1 MNGSFRVCLLLVGIT
16 LLVTGTV
23 WARSS
28 ATVVIPPR
36 EVVEG
41 DRWVAGQLIRNE
53 GTVRGDLVF
62 AGQNISSTGTIEG
75 DAIGA
80 GQDIFIGG
88 SVLGDVRAAGAS
100 VNLAGHIGK
109 NVNAAGAN
117 VSLARGGTIEGTMRA
132 FAASVNLDGKVR
144 GKTRIGART
153 IVLGGE
159 FLGDVDVNNY
169 DRHKPRAGDG
179 REKTKLT
186 VLPGAVIHGTLTFRG
201 ESADIQKGAQVKD
214 FQWAKPPSAQAGKE
228 RRVIYRHA
236 WKFVRLL
243 FTIAV
248 YFLMGLLLLKTFPT
262 FFRRAVGYLGGKP
275 WNALD
280 YGAIRLTAGF
290 AVAIACIVLLV
301 LSVIMSPAFGIVSSL
316 GAIAFYAGLFLFAAI
331 PVSLW
336 LGSLMFNEKSEA
348 YRLGAGLVVLN
359 VGLFVFMLLGLLP
372 LVGPVFS
379 GLSFAIKLAVLL
391 LGTGGLIHAL
401 RKAVS
406 PDRSLEG

>member
-1 MNGSFRVCLLLVGIT
+1 MNRSFRVGLLLVAIT
-16 LLVTGTV
+16 LLATGAV
-23 WARSS
+23 WAKSS
-28 ATVVIPPR
+28 ATIVIQPK
-36 EVVEG
+36 EVVDG
-41 DRWVAGQLIRNE
+41 DKWVAGQLIRNE

-75 DAIGA
+75 DVIGA
-80 GQDIFIGG
+80 GQDIFIAG
-88 SVLGDVRAAGAS
+88 SVLGDVRAAGSS

-117 VSLARGGTIEGTMRA
+117 VSLARDGTIGGTIRA
-132 FAASVNLDGKVR
+132 FGASVNLDGKVS

-169 DRHKPRAGDG
+169 DGRRPRLTDG
-179 REKTKLT
+179 REKTRLT

-214 FQWAKPPSAQAGKE
+214 FQWVKPTSAQAGKE

-248 YFLMGLLLLKTFPT
+248 YFLMGLLLLKIFPT
-262 FFRRAVGYLGGKP
+262 FFRRAVGYLAGKP
-275 WNALD
+275 WNALGH
-280 YGAIRLTAGF
+280 GAIGLIAGF

-301 LSVIMSPAFGIVSSL
+301 LSIIMSPAFGIVSTL

-336 LGSLMFNEKSEA
+336 LGSIMFNEKAEA

-359 VGLFVFMLLGLLP
+359 VGLFIFMLLGLLP
-372 LVGPVFS
+372 AVGPVFPFFLLRSNSLSSYS
-379 GLSFAIKLAVLL
+379 GQ
-391 LGTGGLIHAL
+391 
-401 RKAVS
+401 
-406 PDRSLEG
+406 EG